1 MCAPYARPFIGVCQP
16 RVYMCIRSAC
26 PGSGFITF
34 DELEDILRRKAKKG
48 PSFLS
53 DEKLR
58 ALWCA
63 LDSDDSNQIMPQE
76 MGKFLKRAGGESI
89 KMGKGHS
96 NLNKKKIELGGSAD
110 LAKGRALECTQTAVL
125 RASLKAELSP
135 EELIELQKTLNLKL
149 TESLHKKSIEVT
161 SAYQLF
167 REIDKDGSGFITWDE

>member
-1 MCAPYARPFIGVCQP
+1 VCT
-16 RVYMCIRSAC
+16 CIRSAC

-89 KMGKGHS
+89 KVGKGPS

>member
-1 MCAPYARPFIGVCQP
+1 MCAPLYRRVPTA
-16 RVYMCIRSAC
+16 RVYMCIRSVC

-89 KMGKGHS
+89 KMGKGPS